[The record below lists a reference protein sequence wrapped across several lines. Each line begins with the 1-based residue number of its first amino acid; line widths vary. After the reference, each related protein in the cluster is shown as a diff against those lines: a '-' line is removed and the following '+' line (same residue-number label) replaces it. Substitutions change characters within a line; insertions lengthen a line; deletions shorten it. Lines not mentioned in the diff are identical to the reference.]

1 MNGHERELSMADE
14 IEMPTPCANC
24 GGIWDLNSLYGDPR
38 GTCQVVCLSCKR
50 EIEDLAEPEG
60 TDQ

>member
-1 MNGHERELSMADE
+1 MADE